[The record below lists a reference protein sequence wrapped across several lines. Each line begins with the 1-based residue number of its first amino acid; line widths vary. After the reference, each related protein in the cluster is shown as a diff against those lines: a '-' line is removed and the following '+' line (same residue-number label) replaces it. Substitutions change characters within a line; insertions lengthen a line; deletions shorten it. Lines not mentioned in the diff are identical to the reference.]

1 MSEYQAL
8 VQKVASLRL
17 PNHPLLQKPLSQYR
31 SPQFSPDFPPRLGDA
46 PEIDKSHYHVEQILL
61 YCSGVVELSL
71 KRPCGN
77 FCPSILTKHWESS
90 LTFLNRAHQSGIA
103 LKFTALIHGHGAF
116 PKIARWSS
124 KTLIRERTLQERL
137 KCQSSHAMYRVM
149 LFDVLSPAYQFD
161 STHVL

>member
-17 PNHPLLQKPLSQYR
+17 PNHPLLQKPLFQCQL
-31 SPQFSPDFPPRLGDA
+31 PQFSPDYPPRLGDV

-71 KRPCGN
+71 KRPCGD

-90 LTFLNRAHQSGIA
+90 LTFLNWSDQSGIA
-103 LKFTALIHGHGAF
+103 PKLTALINVHSAF
-116 PKIARWSS
+116 PKNLLVEQW
-124 KTLIRERTLQERL
+124 EP
-137 KCQSSHAMYRVM
+137 
-149 LFDVLSPAYQFD
+149 D
-161 STHVL
+161 